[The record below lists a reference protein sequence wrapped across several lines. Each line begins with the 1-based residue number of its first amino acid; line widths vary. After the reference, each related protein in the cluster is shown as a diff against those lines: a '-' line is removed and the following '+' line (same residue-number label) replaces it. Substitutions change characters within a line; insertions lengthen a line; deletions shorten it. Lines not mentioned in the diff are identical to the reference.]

1 MDKEKII
8 LKIPVKSEKTN
19 IKESDEA
26 KEIKAILV
34 TMNQKKEKLLELV
47 NGLFNSL
54 NDNNV
59 VTSFIKVLQSKATE
73 NSIFND
79 KKTEFDEK
87 LKQIESISDEIKEM
101 KTKINEKMEMFKK
114 LQENA
119 SQLGIENEKVFLI
132 FSILIKLIL
141 KNL

>member
-1 MDKEKII
+1 MDREKII
-8 LKIPVKSEKTN
+8 QKIPIKSEKTN

-26 KEIKAILV
+26 KEIKTTLE
-34 TMNQKKEKLLELV
+34 TLNQKKEKLLEVV

-101 KTKINEKMEMFKK
+101 KTKISEKMEAFKK

-119 SQLGIENEKVFLI
+119 SQLGLENEKVFLI
-132 FSILIKLIL
+132 
-141 KNL
+141 